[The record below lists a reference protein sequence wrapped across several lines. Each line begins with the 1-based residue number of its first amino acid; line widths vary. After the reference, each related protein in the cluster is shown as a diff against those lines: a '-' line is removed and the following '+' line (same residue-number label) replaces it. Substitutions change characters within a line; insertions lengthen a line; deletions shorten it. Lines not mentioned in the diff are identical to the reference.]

1 MMINLLQI
9 CTYKQQKKNIIVI
22 IMEVNLTIPCLLFMI
37 VTIYLYCISKTNDK
51 YLLGVMIFGQVLLL
65 IGSIL
70 KNYYLIDISHIIFL
84 LTIIIGVFV
93 FQEKYNKYLVAFS
106 LLATLSTRKYFDD
119 CLFLMATDNKKII
132 NVDELIDINWDKI
145 FSFLLFLLI
154 IKELY

>member
-1 MMINLLQI
+1 
-9 CTYKQQKKNIIVI
+9 
-22 IMEVNLTIPCLLFMI
+22 MEVNLTIPCLLFMI

>member
-1 MMINLLQI
+1 
-9 CTYKQQKKNIIVI
+9 
-22 IMEVNLTIPCLLFMI
+22 MEVNLTIPCLLFMI

-145 FSFLLFLLI
+145 YSFLLFLLI

>member
-1 MMINLLQI
+1 MINLLQI

>member
-1 MMINLLQI
+1 MINLLQI

-37 VTIYLYCISKTNDK
+37 VTIYLYYISKTNDK
-51 YLLGVMIFGQVLLL
+51 YLLSVMIFGQVLLL